1 MAAVKTGRNR
11 VVNASATV
19 AMVAALAVGMS
30 GCGQPQPNLRIA
42 DTQAKGNGV
51 LKIGMILESTGEQK
65 FLNDSQRA
73 AVQLAV
79 REINDAGGLNGQPVK
94 LLPSQGGE
102 AAVVAAQDFID
113 GGADVVIGPTDSSH
127 APAAAD
133 MLSDAG
139 TVLISPSN
147 GAAALSDYSSG
158 GFYFRT
164 YPSHVLEGA
173 ALADQLWKTGKRDV
187 MVLHDES
194 AYSATVTEALKEELA
209 GKVTSP
215 ALVSTAGDP
224 GQAVAKAVDAKPDA
238 VVVIAREA
246 RTVLEQLTASGIA
259 PSTLFLGSAATG
271 NYHEEL
277 PAGALKGSHGI
288 LAGSMPST
296 PFQRRV
302 LTVNPDLEHL
312 TFAAEAYDA
321 VILAALAAADADD
334 DAGASIAAHLLA
346 VSGNHEYTDGSSV
359 SSGPAATE
367 CSGFAECVALLA
379 EGKRIDYR
387 GQSGPTTFDAD
398 GDITRAKFQLYEY
411 GANGRAVATKTITA
425 TTGETDPEE

>member
-1 MAAVKTGRNR
+1 MAAVRTVRNGAVR
-11 VVNASATV
+11 AFTTATIV
-19 AMVAALAVGMS
+19 ATLAAGMT
-30 GCGQPQPNLRIA
+30 GCGQPQPNLRITE
-42 DTQAKGNGV
+42 TQASGNGV

-79 REINDAGGLNGQPVK
+79 REINEAGGLNGRPVK
-94 LLPSQGGE
+94 LLPAQGGE

-127 APAAAD
+127 APATID

-158 GFYFRT
+158 GYYFRT
-164 YPSHVLEGA
+164 YPSHVLEGK
-173 ALADQLWKTGKRDV
+173 ALAEQLWKAEKRNV
-187 MVLHDES
+187 VILHDDS
-194 AYSATVTEALKEELA
+194 TYSGTVTEALQEELA
-209 GKVTSP
+209 GKGASP
-215 ALVSTAGDP
+215 ALVSTAG
-224 GQAVAKAVDAKPDA
+224 GVVQAVAEAGNANPDA
-238 VVVIAREA
+238 VVVTARDA
-246 RTVLEQLTASGIA
+246 RTILEQLTESGIA
-259 PSTLFLGSAATG
+259 PSALFLGGAATG
-271 NYHEEL
+271 NYHDKL
-277 PAGALKGSHGI
+277 PSGALKGSHGI
-288 LAGSMPST
+288 LAGSLPPT
-296 PFQRRV
+296 PFQNRI

-346 VSGNHEYTDGSSV
+346 VSGNHEYTDGSSLT
-359 SSGPAATE
+359 SDSAATD
-367 CSGFAECVALLA
+367 CSGFAECVALLD
-379 EGKRIDYR
+379 EGKPIDYR

-398 GDITRAKFQLYEY
+398 GDITEAKFQLYEY
-411 GANGRAVATKTITA
+411 GANGRAVPVKTIMA
-425 TTGETDPEE
+425 TTAGTNPE